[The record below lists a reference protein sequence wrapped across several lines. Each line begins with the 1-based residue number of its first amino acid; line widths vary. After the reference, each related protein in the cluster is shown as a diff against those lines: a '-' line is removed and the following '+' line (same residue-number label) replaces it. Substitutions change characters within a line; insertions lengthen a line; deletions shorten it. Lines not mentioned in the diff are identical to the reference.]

1 MKKFLFTCVFAS
13 FTLLASAQF
22 MVGTTFDINN
32 DDDNDDDGF
41 EMSSLTD
48 NLFFGYQI
56 NDNFTVG
63 LSMQDITVSHA
74 DHDHDEVDH
83 EGHEDEVEA
92 EAEDQVIAEMQ
103 IFARYYAMEN
113 LYVSFMAPLSVD
125 DVDGEEQS
133 QMDYASLGLGYT
145 FNVWNNV
152 NIEPSYSMP
161 LKDDANGDREGSFNI
176 GITATF

>member
-32 DDDNDDDGF
+32 DDNDDDGF

-74 DHDHDEVDH
+74 DHDHGDDET
-83 EGHEDEVEA
+83 EA
-92 EAEDQVIAEMQ
+92 EAEEEVIAEMQ

-152 NIEPSYSMP
+152 NIEPSYNMP
-161 LKDDANGDREGSFNI
+161 LKDDANGDREGTFNLSLI
-176 GITATF
+176 HI

>member
-22 MVGTTFDINN
+22 MVGTTFDVNN
-32 DDDNDDDGF
+32 DNDDDGF

-74 DHDHDEVDH
+74 DHDH
-83 EGHEDEVEA
+83 
-92 EAEDQVIAEMQ
+92 AEDHAEETEEEVIAEMQ

-133 QMDYASLGLGYT
+133 QMDYASFGLGYT

>member
-22 MVGTTFDINN
+22 MVGTTFDVNN
-32 DDDNDDDGF
+32 DDNDDDGF

-48 NLFFGYQI
+48 NLFFGYMI

-74 DHDHDEVDH
+74 DHDHAVD
-83 EGHEDEVEA
+83 A
-92 EAEDQVIAEMQ
+92 EEEEEEVIAEMQ

>member
-22 MVGTTFDINN
+22 MVGTTFDVNN
-32 DDDNDDDGF
+32 DDNDDDGF

-63 LSMQDITVSHA
+63 LSMQDITVSHE
-74 DHDHDEVDH
+74 DHDHEDH
-83 EGHEDEVEA
+83 
-92 EAEDQVIAEMQ
+92 AEDHAEETEEEVIAEMQ

>member
-22 MVGTTFDINN
+22 MVGTTFDVNN
-32 DDDNDDDGF
+32 DNDNDDDGF

-74 DHDHDEVDH
+74 DHDHDDH
-83 EGHEDEVEA
+83 
-92 EAEDQVIAEMQ
+92 AEDHAEETEEEVIAEMQ

>member
-22 MVGTTFDINN
+22 MVGTTFDVNN
-32 DDDNDDDGF
+32 DDNDDDGF

-48 NLFFGYQI
+48 NLFFGYMI

-74 DHDHDEVDH
+74 DHDHAVD
-83 EGHEDEVEA
+83 A
-92 EAEDQVIAEMQ
+92 EEEEEVIAEMQ

-152 NIEPSYSMP
+152 NIEPSYNMP

>member
-22 MVGTTFDINN
+22 MVGTTFDVNN
-32 DDDNDDDGF
+32 DDNDDDGF

-48 NLFFGYQI
+48 NLFFGYMI

-74 DHDHDEVDH
+74 DHDHAVD
-83 EGHEDEVEA
+83 A
-92 EAEDQVIAEMQ
+92 EEEEEVIAEMQ

-113 LYVSFMAPLSVD
+113 LYVSFMAPLSVGF
-125 DVDGEEQS
+125 VC
-133 QMDYASLGLGYT
+133 
-145 FNVWNNV
+145 
-152 NIEPSYSMP
+152 SYDFFLSY
-161 LKDDANGDREGSFNI
+161 LVVIF
-176 GITATF
+176 

>member
-32 DDDNDDDGF
+32 DDNDDDGF

-63 LSMQDITVSHA
+63 LSMQDITVSHE
-74 DHDHDEVDH
+74 DHDHEDH
-83 EGHEDEVEA
+83 
-92 EAEDQVIAEMQ
+92 AEDHAEETEEEVIAEMQ

>member
-1 MKKFLFTCVFAS
+1 MKKILFTCVFAS

-32 DDDNDDDGF
+32 DDNDDDGF

-74 DHDHDEVDH
+74 DHDHGDDET
-83 EGHEDEVEA
+83 EA
-92 EAEDQVIAEMQ
+92 EAEEEVIAEMQ

>member
-32 DDDNDDDGF
+32 DDNDDDGF

-74 DHDHDEVDH
+74 DHDHGDDET
-83 EGHEDEVEA
+83 EA
-92 EAEDQVIAEMQ
+92 EAEEEVIAEMQ

>member
-22 MVGTTFDINN
+22 MVGTTFDVNN
-32 DDDNDDDGF
+32 DDNDDDGF

-48 NLFFGYQI
+48 NLFFGYMI

-74 DHDHDEVDH
+74 DHDHAVD
-83 EGHEDEVEA
+83 A
-92 EAEDQVIAEMQ
+92 EEEEEVIAEMQ

>member
-22 MVGTTFDINN
+22 MVGTTFDVNN
-32 DDDNDDDGF
+32 DDNDDDGF

-48 NLFFGYQI
+48 NLFFGYMI

-74 DHDHDEVDH
+74 DHDHAVD
-83 EGHEDEVEA
+83 A
-92 EAEDQVIAEMQ
+92 EEEEEEEVIAEMQ

-152 NIEPSYSMP
+152 NIEPSYNMP

>member
-22 MVGTTFDINN
+22 MVGTTFDVNN
-32 DDDNDDDGF
+32 DDNDDDGF

-48 NLFFGYQI
+48 NLFFGYMI

-63 LSMQDITVSHA
+63 LSMQDITVSHE
-74 DHDHDEVDH
+74 DHDHAVD
-83 EGHEDEVEA
+83 A
-92 EAEDQVIAEMQ
+92 EEEEEVIAEMQ

-152 NIEPSYSMP
+152 NIEPSYNMP

>member
-22 MVGTTFDINN
+22 MVGTTFDVNN
-32 DDDNDDDGF
+32 DDNDDDGF

-48 NLFFGYQI
+48 NLFFGYMI

-63 LSMQDITVSHA
+63 LSMQDITVSHE
-74 DHDHDEVDH
+74 DHDHAVDADE
-83 EGHEDEVEA
+83 EEE
-92 EAEDQVIAEMQ
+92 VIAEMQ